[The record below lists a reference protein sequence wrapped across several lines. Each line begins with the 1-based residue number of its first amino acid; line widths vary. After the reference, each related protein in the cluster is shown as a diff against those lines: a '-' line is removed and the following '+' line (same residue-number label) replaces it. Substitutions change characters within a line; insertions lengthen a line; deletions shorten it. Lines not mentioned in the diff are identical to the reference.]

1 MTLHKPASRPVLGV
15 VSDSKLNIS
24 NNNNSTST
32 ASGEDFFASKSFL
45 KHNAHSTPIR
55 NKTHDANPMKR
66 SASEALK
73 GFDEDA
79 TNANVRRDALSD
91 SDADDSPKLKRA
103 RLLKMK
109 LKLAYFKVRTNQTDT
124 PLHQLKFPSP
134 LTDTEPQGPSISA
147 SIFHSKKVPKKRQAS
162 CSASSS
168 VSSLAAAS
176 AHRTAIKGGQKKSI
190 MDDVVTKKGAFA
202 NLKRFNREYHS
213 NNGSSSNHD
222 SASMQYN
229 TVPSSAPPG
238 ILTFNHH
245 FHFSHLNNG
254 TAPSFVSSVTSPS
267 KFAISAVDK
276 KQVRLPPVP
285 RLPGYP
291 ASNIFHISRN
301 SLLDSQNNNGNTNS
315 DTNQNT
321 IGNQNSIATATTS
334 TSTVHDFHD
343 TTIEEKLEIEKEGND
358 TTILQNE
365 STSTPL
371 LRRRHSI
378 DQMERNDP
386 DLTIL
391 QSNNSVLMSTP
402 VRQNGKQVKKPKPA
416 AQAKAKAQTAPA
428 TGTNTTTN
436 INTNSTTD
444 FTTPSSKKRL
454 PSLGESRNQKNENT
468 NNSLKHNNSILKDED
483 ETQLMSSPTRLL
495 STPSSI
501 GAAKCL
507 LQLAHR

>member
-24 NNNNSTST
+24 NNNNSNSNST
-32 ASGEDFFASKSFL
+32 GEDFFASKSFL
-45 KHNAHSTPIR
+45 RHNAHSTPIR
-55 NKTHDANPMKR
+55 SKTHGVNVMKR
-66 SASEALK
+66 SASAAFK
-73 GFDEDA
+73 GSDERVA
-79 TNANVRRDALSD
+79 NAPVKRDALSGLD
-91 SDADDSPKLKRA
+91 GEDSPKLKRA

-109 LKLAYFKVRTNQTDT
+109 LKLAYFKVKTNQTET
-124 PLHQLKFPSP
+124 PLHELKFPSSLAGPEP
-134 LTDTEPQGPSISA
+134 LSSSQQA
-147 SIFHSKKVPKKRQAS
+147 SIFHSTKLAKKR
-162 CSASSS
+162 SASSS
-168 VSSLAAAS
+168 SSS
-176 AHRTAIKGGQKKSI
+176 AHRTSALKGGQKKSI
-190 MDDVVTKKGAFA
+190 MDDIVTKKGAFA
-202 NLKRFNREYHS
+202 NLKRFNREYNS
-213 NNGSSSNHD
+213 NNGNNGSNSNRD
-222 SASMQYN
+222 PASMQYS

-245 FHFSHLNNG
+245 FHHSHLNNG
-254 TAPSFVSSVTSPS
+254 TAPAFVSSVTSPS
-267 KFAISAVDK
+267 KFAISAMDK
-276 KQVRLPPVP
+276 KQVKLPPVP
-285 RLPGYP
+285 KLLGYP
-291 ASNIFHISRN
+291 ASNIFHISRH
-301 SLLDSQNNNGNTNS
+301 SLLDSQNNG

-321 IGNQNSIATATTS
+321 IGNSNSIATATAS

-343 TTIEEKLEIEKEGND
+343 TTIDEKPETEKEGND

-391 QSNNSVLMSTP
+391 QTNNSVLMSTP
-402 VRQNGKQVKKPKPA
+402 VRQKGKQVKKPKNG
-416 AQAKAKAQTAPA
+416 AQTKARSLTVPA
-428 TGTNTTTN
+428 TSTNTTTN
-436 INTNSTTD
+436 INTNSAIE

-454 PSLGESRNQKNENT
+454 PSLSEGRNQKNENT
-468 NNSLKHNNSILKDED
+468 SNSLKHNNSILKDED

-507 LQLAHR
+507 LQLAYR